1 MSSTR
6 PGPPQSPPPRPLN
19 VNEISK
25 HLFAIENRWNGVAT
39 TEDEDAQ
46 SETTQTTSTLDG
58 DGIDTPRASECQD
71 DDEEDEMVSKVIANL
86 HAKIEAVKRHKK
98 VAAEVATLR
107 KLLAEKEKDLAEC
120 ERIMTLELGQVSG

>member
-6 PGPPQSPPPRPLN
+6 PGPPQSPPTRPLN

-25 HLFAIENRWNGVAT
+25 HLFAIESRWNGVAT
-39 TEDEDAQ
+39 PEDEDAQ

-58 DGIDTPRASECQD
+58 DGMDTPRASECQD

-86 HAKIEAVKRHKK
+86 QAKIEAVKRHKK
-98 VAAEVATLR
+98 VAAEVVTLR